1 MLHYRQE
8 AGRLAICSFLG
19 RDKLTVDRVFR
30 VPRRKVELNMSIVQA
45 GNVRL
50 NVVERGKG
58 RPLLLVHGYPLDHS
72 MWRGQIDGLA
82 DRCRL
87 IAPDLR
93 GFGASGVTAGTVTM
107 EQMADDLAGLLDAL
121 KITEPIVLCGLSMG
135 GYVAWQFAL
144 KYRARLAKLILCDT
158 RAAADSPE
166 AAAGRLKTAD
176 KVLAE
181 GAAPAA
187 EALIPKLFAPETYQQ
202 QPKIVEETRQVI
214 LRTKPEGIAGA
225 LRGMA
230 ERPDV
235 TVQLAQL
242 DVPALLI
249 CGEHDGISPPS
260 EMRQIASQM
269 PHAKFVEIA
278 NAGHMAP
285 LEQPAAVNA
294 AMRDFLAH

>member
-1 MLHYRQE
+1 MALVKVHE
-8 AGRLAICSFLG
+8 
-19 RDKLTVDRVFR
+19 
-30 VPRRKVELNMSIVQA
+30 VP
-45 GNVRL
+45 L
-50 NVVERGKG
+50 NVLQRGNG
-58 RPLLLVHGYPLDHS
+58 TPLVLVHGYPLDHS

-166 AAAGRLKTAD
+166 AAAGRLKTAEN
-176 KVLAE
+176 VLAD

-294 AMRDFLAH
+294 AMRDFFAH